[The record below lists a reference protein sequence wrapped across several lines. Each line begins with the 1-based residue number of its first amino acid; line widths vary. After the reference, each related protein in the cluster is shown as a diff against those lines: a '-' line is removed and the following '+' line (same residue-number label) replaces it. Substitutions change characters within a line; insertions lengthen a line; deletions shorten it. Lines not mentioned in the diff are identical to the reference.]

1 MTASAHRHTIPMS
14 SFFNA
19 RFAKISDRLAREGWL
34 ALPRWAARWVYWN
47 AQLYR
52 VEQFFDRE
60 RWRMAYKTRRRHKK
74 YGIQNPIVVYQ
85 MGKVGSQSVYHSLRA
100 LDLDVPV
107 YHLHTLNHLD
117 EYEAEVRQR
126 FANPQPY
133 LEALA
138 YGRKIRAEF
147 EAAHWQTWDLIS
159 LVRAPVPRAIS
170 EFFQNI
176 ETFFPDFSARV
187 AHHRISVQEL
197 HDFFLTQFQDTSP
210 QTWFDHQVREL
221 FGLDVYATPFD
232 RARGYQIYQSARV
245 RLLLMRLENLNTCA
259 AHAMHAFLGL
269 ENFVLQ
275 KSNASSAK
283 EYAALYQ
290 TFLDTLR
297 LPDAF
302 VAKMHS
308 TRYARHFYTPEELN
322 ASVARWTH

>member
-1 MTASAHRHTIPMS
+1 MS
-14 SFFNA
+14 SFLNA
-19 RFAKISDRLAREGWL
+19 RFAKISDRLAREGWT
-34 ALPRWAARWVYWN
+34 ALPRWAARWMYWN
-47 AQLYR
+47 ARLYR
-52 VEQFFDRE
+52 LPQMLDRE
-60 RWRMAYKTRRRHKK
+60 RWRMAYKTRRPNKK
-74 YGIQNPIVVYQ
+74 YGIQNPILVYQ
-85 MGKVGSQSVYHSLRA
+85 MGKVGSKSVYHSLQA

-107 YHLHTLNHLD
+107 YHLHTLNRLD

-138 YGRKIRAEF
+138 YGRKIRAEY
-147 EAAHWQTWDLIS
+147 ESARWHTWNLIS

-170 EFFQNI
+170 EFFENI
-176 ETFFPDFSARV
+176 ETFFPDFSTRLARNP
-187 AHHRISVQEL
+187 ISVQALQE
-197 HDFFLTQFQDTSP
+197 FFVSQFQDTSP
-210 QTWFDHQVREL
+210 QTWFDHQVHEL

-232 RARGYQIYQSARV
+232 RARGYQIYQGERV
-245 RLLLMRLENLNTCA
+245 RLLLMRLENLNACA
-259 AHAMHAFLGL
+259 APALQSFLGL
-269 ENFVLQ
+269 ENFTLQ
-275 KSNASSAK
+275 KSNEGSAK

-302 VAKMHS
+302 IHKMHS